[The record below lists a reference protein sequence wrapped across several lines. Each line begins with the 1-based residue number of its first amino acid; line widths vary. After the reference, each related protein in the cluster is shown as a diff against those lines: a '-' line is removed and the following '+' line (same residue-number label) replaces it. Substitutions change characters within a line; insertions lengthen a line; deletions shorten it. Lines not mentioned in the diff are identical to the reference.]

1 MLTAPC
7 PAGNGGVVGCR
18 MFYAIL
24 PCPMPS
30 SLQTLLAQPSPLL
43 ALAPM
48 QDVTDLAFMRLMMRY
63 GGPDLFFT
71 EYFRI
76 TEGFRP
82 NKEILRSITEN
93 DTGRPVI
100 AQLIGNQIPWMIE
113 GSHRLLRHP
122 TLGIDLN
129 LGCPAPVVYR
139 KCAGG
144 GLLRDPARVDG
155 MIQALREALPVFTVK
170 TRVGFEAAE
179 EFDTLLEIFAR
190 HRIDLLSVHGR
201 TVTEKYGPR
210 IHLDR
215 ITQAVRDGGSPVLAN
230 GSVDSPENAMAML
243 EITGARGLMIGRGA
257 IRNPWIFRQIR
268 EISRGQ
274 TPFQPIGRDVL
285 AYIEDLFQ
293 STSPHHFRENAQVQ
307 KMKKYMNFLAA
318 GVNEQFLQQIRRVQN
333 RADFFAVCRH
343 HLEHEEPVA
352 LHVPSTLDTLVRV

>member
-1 MLTAPC
+1 
-7 PAGNGGVVGCR
+7 
-18 MFYAIL
+18 
-24 PCPMPS
+24 MPL
-30 SLQTLLAQPSPLL
+30 SLNSLLAQSGPLL

-113 GSHRLLRHP
+113 GARRLLRHP
-122 TLGIDLN
+122 TIGIDLN

-144 GLLRDPARVDG
+144 GLLRDPGRVDAL
-155 MIQALREALPVFTVK
+155 IEALRAALPVFTVK
-170 TRVGFEAAE
+170 TRVGFESAD
-179 EFDTLLEIFAR
+179 EFDALLDIFAR
-190 HRIDLLSVHGR
+190 HHIDLLSVHGR

-215 ITQAVRDGGSPVLAN
+215 ISRAVRECGAPVLAN
-230 GSVDSPENAMAML
+230 GSVDSPETAVAML
-243 EITGARGLMIGRGA
+243 EVTGARGLMIGRGA

-268 EISRGQ
+268 EITRGE
-274 TPFQPIGRDVL
+274 TPFQPTGRHVL
-285 AYIEDLFQ
+285 AYVEDLYN
-293 STSPHHFRENAQVQ
+293 STSPNQFRENAQVQ

-318 GVNEQFLQQIRRVQN
+318 GVNQEFLHQIRRVQN
-333 RADFFAVCRH
+333 RSDFFSVCRR
-343 HLEHEEPVA
+343 HLKHDEPLS
-352 LHVPSTLDTLVRV
+352 LHVPSTLDLLPT